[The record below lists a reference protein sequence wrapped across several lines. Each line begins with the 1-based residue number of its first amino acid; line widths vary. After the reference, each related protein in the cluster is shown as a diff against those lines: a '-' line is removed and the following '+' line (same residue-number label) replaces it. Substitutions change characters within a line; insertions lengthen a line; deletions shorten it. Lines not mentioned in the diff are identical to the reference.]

1 MRIIVLC
8 TANTCRSPMAEAML
22 REKLGKKAEVISRG
36 IMTTGAG
43 ASEESAIVMREMG
56 YDISD
61 HISRRITAEEIRDAD
76 LILTMTYNHK
86 MILVNTMPEEKDKIF
101 TLCEYAN
108 LEGDI
113 PDPYGLG
120 LDEYRKCAKKIKE
133 AVEAI
138 EI

>member
-22 REKLGKKAEVISRG
+22 QKKLSGRAEVISRG
-36 IMTTGAG
+36 LMMTGAG
-43 ASEESAIVMREMG
+43 ASEESIAVMRELG
-56 YDISD
+56 YDISG
-61 HISRRITAEEIRDAD
+61 HMSRRITREDIESAD
-76 LILTMTYNHK
+76 LILTMTETHK
-86 MILVNTMPEEKDKIF
+86 LILINAVPEAKDKIF
-101 TLCEYAN
+101 TLCEYAKT
-108 LEGDI
+108 EGDI

-120 LDEYRKCAKKIKE
+120 IEEYRRCAAKFKD

>member
-22 REKLGKKAEVISRG
+22 RKKLGDKAEVISRG
-36 IMTTGAG
+36 LMTTGAG
-43 ASEESAIVMREMG
+43 ASEESVEIMREMG
-56 YDISD
+56 YDISE
-61 HISRRITAEEIRDAD
+61 HISRRITVDEIEKAD
-76 LILTMTYNHK
+76 LILTMTHNHK
-86 MILVNTMPEEKDKIF
+86 LILTNAVPEAKDKIF
-101 TLCEYAN
+101 TLCEYAKK
-108 LEGDI
+108 EGDI

-120 LDEYRKCAKKIKE
+120 IDEYRECAAKIKE